1 MKPGLTPLELSG
13 AASTWV
19 SIDVVRGRE
28 VLALDLPII
37 GGEYTTT
44 ADREV
49 QGEMRLT
56 LDASHAPESY
66 SSPISAYGQTIQATY
81 WIQTG
86 QQTTATPLGL
96 FRIQQWNVEGQRI
109 NVKAA
114 DVWQDLADDPFP
126 YPTSPERNATVLN
139 EARRI
144 AGRVPVDL
152 APGLDRP
159 VTGVETWGVER
170 GKALQELGD
179 LYNIQWTTRPDGSL
193 YGREA
198 GLPAKVDTIYTGT
211 DILLDVEKRGERSY
225 FNQVTAW
232 GRKNGDEEQ
241 PAMVAT
247 VRNNMPPYDAARYGV
262 RTRIVQVDNAQ
273 SYTQVLQVA
282 QRELRENGET
292 RGALSVEI
300 VPDPRLELGDTI
312 AVGEGASRAVGR
324 VGAFVLPFEA
334 NKPMRVDLVEVLA

>member
-1 MKPGLTPLELSG
+1 MKPGLTPVELSN

-19 SIDVVRGRE
+19 SVDVVRGRE

-37 GGEYTTT
+37 GGEYTAT

-49 QGEMRLT
+49 QGELHLT
-56 LDASHAPESY
+56 LDAGYTPDSY
-66 SSPISAYGQTIQATY
+66 NSPISVYGQTMHATY

-109 NVKAA
+109 SVKAA

-126 YPTSPERNATVLN
+126 YPTSPKRNATVLT

-198 GLPAKVDTIYTGT
+198 GLPVKVDTVYTGN

-232 GRKNGDEEQ
+232 GRKNGDEKQ

-247 VRNNMPPYDAARYGV
+247 VRNNTPPYDAARYGV

-282 QRELRENGET
+282 QRELRDNGET
-292 RGALSVEI
+292 RGTLSVEI

-312 AVGEGASRAVGR
+312 AVGEGASRIVGR
-324 VGAFVLPFEA
+324 VGAFVLPFETG
-334 NKPMRVDLVEVLA
+334 KPMRVDLVEVIA